1 MGHILNSFRQASRE
15 QNISLCME
23 QSIVQYNKARRKIR
37 EHSMKAPG
45 IGKIF
50 MEKVG
55 LEEGG

>member
-1 MGHILNSFRQASRE
+1 
-15 QNISLCME
+15 ME